1 MLYQDVP
8 FYPMRKSIHL
18 VSFQVELAGDEEEE
32 KKDILDVILLA
43 LQLPGH
49 KVAFIIIDFTFS
61 MSTPRGLEAE
71 PKCGRSLKR
80 CVQVL
85 G

>member
-43 LQLPGH
+43 VQLHGH
-49 KVAFIIIDFTFS
+49 KVVFIIIDLTLS
-61 MSTPRGLEAE
+61 MSTFPQLPTSPRFHLHND
-71 PKCGRSLKR
+71 
-80 CVQVL
+80 
-85 G
+85 

>member
-61 MSTPRGLEAE
+61 MSTLPQKDL
-71 PKCGRSLKR
+71 KLSLS
-80 CVQVL
+80 VDAA
-85 G
+85 

>member
-18 VSFQVELAGDEEEE
+18 VSFQVELAGDEEE
-32 KKDILDVILLA
+32 KKGILDVILLA

-61 MSTPRGLEAE
+61 MSTLPQED
-71 PKCGRSLKR
+71 LKLR
-80 CVQVL
+80 LSVDAA
-85 G
+85 